1 MPRYFFNLT
10 DGSTIRDP
18 NGEELADIGS
28 AKATAARVARDV
40 GRNKERTLIAGLHI
54 TVTNEQGEEVFR
66 TPLAL

>member
-18 NGEELADIGS
+18 NG
-28 AKATAARVARDV
+28 DV
-40 GRNKERTLIAGLHI
+40 GRNKEGTLIAGLHI